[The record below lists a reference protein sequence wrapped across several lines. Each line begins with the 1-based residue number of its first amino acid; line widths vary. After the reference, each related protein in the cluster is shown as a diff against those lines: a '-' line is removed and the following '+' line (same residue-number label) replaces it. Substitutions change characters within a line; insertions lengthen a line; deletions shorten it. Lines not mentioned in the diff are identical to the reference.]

1 MLKRVV
7 RFRGPVKGHR
17 DGDSLA
23 LDRAKVISFGLGW
36 ERYLTH
42 PIPRILFSGLAAA
55 RFPLGY
61 SPSESEGAAGLV
73 VENPNS
79 RQGVKARICKE
90 GLPSMSSP
98 EKKYLGIDTSKEW
111 IDAHLLPSHQTWKVD
126 NTSEALT
133 SWIATLPSGID
144 LALIEATGGLHNQ
157 VAALL
162 KEAGIPVCIINP
174 KAIHHFS
181 KAMQYKAKTDA
192 LDAQLIATFAQLV
205 QPEPRPLPTREQAQ
219 LKELMTRR
227 NQLVGM
233 QTAEKNR
240 IKTVRETR
248 VQESITVLLI
258 WINKELK
265 EIDRMLDDLLRCDE
279 NWSEKLDLL
288 TSVPGVGAKTA
299 RALLCEIP
307 ELGTLTVKSSAALG
321 GLAPHIQ
328 DSGKHKG
335 KARIQGGRSGVRTTL
350 YMPVLAAIRY
360 NPEIRAFY
368 KQLTDRGKLPMVAIT
383 ACMRK
388 LLTILNAMLRDKK
401 MWALSQFTS

>member
-1 MLKRVV
+1 
-7 RFRGPVKGHR
+7 
-17 DGDSLA
+17 
-23 LDRAKVISFGLGW
+23 
-36 ERYLTH
+36 
-42 PIPRILFSGLAAA
+42 
-55 RFPLGY
+55 
-61 SPSESEGAAGLV
+61 
-73 VENPNS
+73 
-79 RQGVKARICKE
+79 
-90 GLPSMSSP
+90 MSSP

-111 IDAHLLPSHQTWKVD
+111 IDAHLLPNHQTWKVD
-126 NTSEALT
+126 NTPEALQ
-133 SWIATLPSGID
+133 SWIAALPSDIT
-144 LALIEATGGLHNQ
+144 LALIEATGGLHNM

-162 KEAGIPVCIINP
+162 DAAGIPVSIINP

-192 LDAQLIATFAQLV
+192 LDAELIATFAQLV
-205 QPEPRPLPTREQAQ
+205 QPEPRPLPTKEQAQ

-240 IKTVRETR
+240 LKTVREIR
-248 VQESITVLLI
+248 VRESITTLLD
-258 WINKELK
+258 WIAKEL
-265 EIDRMLDDLLRCDE
+265 ENIDQTLDDLLRCDE
-279 NWSEKLDLL
+279 SWRKKLDLL
-288 TSVPGVGAKTA
+288 TSVPGVGVKTA

-335 KARIQGGRSGVRTTL
+335 KARIQGGRSGVRTAL

-360 NPEIRAFY
+360 NPKIRAFY
-368 KQLTDRGKLPMVAIT
+368 YQLTDRGKLPMVAIA

-388 LLTILNAMLRDKK
+388 LLTMLNAMLRDNK
-401 MWALSQFTS
+401 MWAFSHISS

>member
-1 MLKRVV
+1 
-7 RFRGPVKGHR
+7 
-17 DGDSLA
+17 
-23 LDRAKVISFGLGW
+23 
-36 ERYLTH
+36 
-42 PIPRILFSGLAAA
+42 
-55 RFPLGY
+55 
-61 SPSESEGAAGLV
+61 
-73 VENPNS
+73 
-79 RQGVKARICKE
+79 
-90 GLPSMSSP
+90 MSSP

-111 IDAHLLPSHQTWKVD
+111 IDAHLLPDHQKWKVD
-126 NTSEALT
+126 NTPEALQ
-133 SWIATLPSGID
+133 SWIAALPSGIT

-162 KEAGIPVCIINP
+162 DKAGIPVCIIIP

-192 LDAQLIATFAQLV
+192 LDAELIATFAKLV
-205 QPEPRPLPTREQAQ
+205 QPEPRSLPTKEQAQ

-227 NQLVGM
+227 NQLVSM

-240 IKTVRETR
+240 LKTVREIR
-248 VQESITVLLI
+248 VQKSITTLLA
-258 WINKELK
+258 WIATEL
-265 EIDRMLDDLLRCDE
+265 ENIDQTLDDLLRCDE

-288 TSVPGVGAKTA
+288 TSVPGVGVKTA

-307 ELGTLTVKSSAALG
+307 ELGTLTVKSSAALS

-335 KARIQGGRSGVRTTL
+335 KARIRGGRSGVRTAL

-368 KQLTDRGKLPMVAIT
+368 KQLTDRGKLPMIAIT

-388 LLTILNAMLRDKK
+388 LLTMLNAMLRDKK
-401 MWALSQFTS
+401 MWAFSQFTS

>member
-1 MLKRVV
+1 
-7 RFRGPVKGHR
+7 
-17 DGDSLA
+17 
-23 LDRAKVISFGLGW
+23 
-36 ERYLTH
+36 
-42 PIPRILFSGLAAA
+42 
-55 RFPLGY
+55 
-61 SPSESEGAAGLV
+61 
-73 VENPNS
+73 
-79 RQGVKARICKE
+79 
-90 GLPSMSSP
+90 MSSP
-98 EKKYLGIDTSKEW
+98 EKQYLGIDTSKEW
-111 IDAHLLPSHQTWKVD
+111 IDAHLLPSNQTWKVN
-126 NTSEALT
+126 NTPEALT
-133 SWIATLPSGID
+133 SWIATLPSDIA

-205 QPEPRPLPTREQAQ
+205 QPEPRPLPTKEQAR

-227 NQLVGM
+227 NQLVGI

-240 IKTVRETR
+240 LKTVREIR
-248 VQESITVLLI
+248 VKKSITVLLA
-258 WINKELK
+258 WIAKEL
-265 EIDRMLDDLLRCDE
+265 EAIDQTLDDLMRCNE

-321 GLAPHIQ
+321 GLAPHIH

-335 KARIQGGRSGVRTTL
+335 KARIQGGRSGVRTAL
-350 YMPVLAAIRY
+350 YMPVLAAIRF

-401 MWALSQFTS
+401 MWALS